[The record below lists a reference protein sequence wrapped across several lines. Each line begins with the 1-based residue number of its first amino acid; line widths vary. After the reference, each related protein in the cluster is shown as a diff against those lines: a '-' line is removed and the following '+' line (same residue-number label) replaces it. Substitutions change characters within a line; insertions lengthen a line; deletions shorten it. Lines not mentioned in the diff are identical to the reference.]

1 MREVAGTFFFSCL
14 SQLTSRAGSDLP
26 GRHFHEKPERCSSW
40 HFHKFSTLCSLKV
53 RDLEYFC
60 SIVPNLTLMKVIFVR
75 SEILRAYC
83 TMVRDFS

>member
-14 SQLTSRAGSDLP
+14 IQLTSRAGSELP

-40 HFHKFSTLCSLKV
+40 RFHKFSTLCSLKV

-60 SIVPNLTLMKVIFVR
+60 SIVPNPLMKVIFVR